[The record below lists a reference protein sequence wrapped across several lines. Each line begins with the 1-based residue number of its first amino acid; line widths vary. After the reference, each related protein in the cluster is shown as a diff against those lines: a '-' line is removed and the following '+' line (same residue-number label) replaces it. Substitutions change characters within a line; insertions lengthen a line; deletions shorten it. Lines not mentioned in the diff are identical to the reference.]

1 MNDDGCLEGGA
12 WGELLPVLVENERDR
27 LSLEWLRGQ
36 VSDQAIA
43 EACGRLAGAR
53 RPYVSNVAKA
63 LGMKLPDNLA
73 LTPRA

>member
-12 WGELLPVLVENERDR
+12 GGELPVLVENERDR
-27 LSLEWLRGQ
+27 LGLEWLRGQ